1 MDTLGKMAITIAIS
15 DEEKRIRL
23 IEEVRS
29 RNYRICVGKVGTMN
43 TETVVSAILTAAKR
57 ENLWDSKSFREE
69 HAFYDTIIEAFNGI
83 CRGNLALGNVFRTVG
98 LNFVVIRGKI
108 NENDGEWVT
117 ICMYGTIGAPIKG
130 FEHETIGLG
139 INHI

>member
-1 MDTLGKMAITIAIS
+1 MDALGKMAITIAIA
-15 DEEKRIRL
+15 DEEKRAQL
-23 IEEVRS
+23 VHEVKK

-57 ENLWDSKSFREE
+57 EDLWDSKSFREE
-69 HAFYDTIIEAFNGI
+69 HAFYDTIIEAFNGV

-98 LNFVVIRGKI
+98 LSFVVIRGKVH
-108 NENDGEWVT
+108 ENDGEWVT
-117 ICMYGTIGAPIKG
+117 VCMYGTIGAPIKG

>member
-1 MDTLGKMAITIAIS
+1 MDTLGKMAIMIAVAE
-15 DEEKRIRL
+15 EEKRAQL
-23 IEEVRS
+23 MAEVKKK
-29 RNYRICVGKVGTMN
+29 NYRVCVGKVGTMN

-57 ENLWDSKSFREE
+57 EGLWDSRSFREE
-69 HAFYDTIIEAFNGI
+69 HAFYDAIIEAFNGV

-98 LNFVVIRGKI
+98 LSFVAIRGKI
-108 NENDGEWVT
+108 NDTDGEWVAV
-117 ICMYGTIGAPIKG
+117 CMYGTIGAPIKG